1 MYGRRKY
8 GTKRATV
15 SYRGS
20 RFGSR
25 FGGKVAYR
33 KKSRYTNR
41 MKFAMVGY
49 RRSTEKKYSDRTYVG
64 QCDTVV
70 SGKGSPT
77 MLANGVVFTSTHW
90 GLYDF
95 EAGGGNGTPP
105 APAVSND
112 MLKGLATGND
122 VRTRIGNKVKGQY
135 VKGAMT
141 FNAACTDATLYKD
154 QGGETAV
161 NSAANPSLAYL
172 RTTIRMCIVKDVQV
186 NSADANVHWKHVF
199 EHGNALG
206 AGVHSELKIDNMGR
220 FIVLQD
226 KTFTLDADE
235 PQKTVQFMVSGS
247 QIGSVRYNGPNANS
261 LTDKGIYM
269 IWSAFT
275 LGVPNETGDTGVP
288 PAVKMSSPIAHS
300 RFCFTDD

>member
-8 GTKRATV
+8 GAKRATV
-15 SYRGS
+15 AYRGS

-64 QCDTVV
+64 QCDTIA
-70 SGKGSPT
+70 SGVGSPA
-77 MLANGVVFTSTHW
+77 MIANGVVFTSTHW
-90 GLYDF
+90 GEYHMRS
-95 EAGGGNGTPP
+95 GGGSGNVP
-105 APAVSND
+105 ALAISND

-141 FNAACTDATLYKD
+141 FNAAYVDAMQTKD

-161 NSAANPSLAYL
+161 DTAAKPTLAYL

-186 NSADANVHWKHVF
+186 NSADANVYWNSVF
-199 EHGNALG
+199 ENDSFG

-226 KTFTLDADE
+226 KSFTLDADD

-275 LGVPNETGDTGVP
+275 LGAPSETGVNY
-288 PAVKMSSPIAHS
+288 PATTIRMSNPVAHS

>member
-49 RRSTEKKYSDRTYVG
+49 RRNTEKKYSDRTYVG
-64 QCDTVV
+64 DRDVIA
-70 SGKGSPT
+70 SGVGSPAGT
-77 MLANGVVFTSTHW
+77 SNGAVFTSTHW
-90 GLYDF
+90 GEYDF
-95 EAGGGNGTPP
+95 RSGGGTGGT
-105 APAVSND
+105 ALAVSND

-135 VKGAMT
+135 VKGALT
-141 FNAACTDATLYKD
+141 FTAAYTDATLYKD

-161 NSAANPSLAYL
+161 DLAANPSLAYL

-186 NSADANVHWKHVF
+186 NSADANIYWNSVF
-199 EHGNALG
+199 ENTGIWG
-206 AGVHSELKIDNMGR
+206 AGVHSELKIENMGR

-226 KTFTLDADE
+226 KTFTLDADD

-275 LGVPNETGDTGVP
+275 VGAPSETGLNF
-288 PAVKMSSPIAHS
+288 PATTIKMAGPVGHS